1 VNTLLLDQTLWDLCK
16 DAAGDIAV
24 ASDPY
29 AIAQDAA
36 SAMRLFAGE
45 LWYNTTKGIP
55 YFEQILGHSP
65 PVGVLKGELIQ
76 ASLSVPGVVGAKVFI
91 SSVADRTVT
100 GQVQLDTVAG
110 VVVVSGSLDGSP
122 LIVSVT

>member
-1 VNTLLLDQTLWDLCK
+1 MNTLLLDQTLWDLCK